1 MARQVLMS
9 FEVLVYTKYAKPSQ
23 RLFTRVIV
31 ISSPSKLHREG
42 YITKIYIMLALS
54 IHFMWVVNLRVL
66 RTFSGNEPSISSPLI
81 VCGKE

>member
-31 ISSPSKLHREG
+31 ISCPSKLHRERIYHQNLYYASFEYSFYVG
-42 YITKIYIMLALS
+42 CKFESIT
-54 IHFMWVVNLRVL
+54 NLFR
-66 RTFSGNEPSISSPLI
+66 
-81 VCGKE
+81 